1 MKWEPKYTIDEIQI
15 AVDIVIGDDGF
26 RGKQVV
32 ETVKL
37 IHLQIL
43 AAERG
48 DKKMMRKWKEL
59 NIEISPIIL

>member
-32 ETVKL
+32 KTVKL

-48 DKKMMRKWKEL
+48 DKKMMRK
-59 NIEISPIIL
+59 

>member
-1 MKWEPKYTIDEIQI
+1 MKWEPKYTIDEIQT

-48 DKKMMRKWKEL
+48 DKKMMRK
-59 NIEISPIIL
+59 